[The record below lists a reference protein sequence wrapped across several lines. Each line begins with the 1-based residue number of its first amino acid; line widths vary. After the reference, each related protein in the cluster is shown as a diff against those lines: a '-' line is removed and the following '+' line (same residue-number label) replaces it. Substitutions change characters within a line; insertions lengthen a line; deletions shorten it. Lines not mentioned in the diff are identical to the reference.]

1 MQGKD
6 NTSSTCPHC
15 KKRMD
20 FLEEASM
27 GVTLKGKRSDDVQIY
42 VCPLCKTFLGL
53 VLNNQSDLQEIV
65 EMLRNLPTE

>member
-1 MQGKD
+1 
-6 NTSSTCPHC
+6 
-15 KKRMD
+15 MD